1 MASQPQDR
9 GAAGIDIEAARI
21 RLNTHR
27 TDYKLSWNDLSA
39 RIGIAQ
45 GTLSSFGVNSYKGD
59 NAKIAAQIE
68 RWFTAEAE
76 QDALRRA
83 TPIEAPKFIPTRA
96 AKQIT
101 GLLHWAKRGKIV
113 VVATS
118 PGFGKTS
125 TVRQF
130 VADVPQVWLATMAPS
145 TAGVATMLAE
155 ILDAMGERDAR
166 GSPQMLVKRIKD
178 RLKNTG
184 GLIVVDDAQH
194 LTQTALDELR
204 GLHDVTGIG
213 IAMVGNAGLLS
224 RLEGGSR
231 HVAYAQLFSR
241 VSMRIVQNLA
251 YPEDGIA
258 LGRAWGIEDERI
270 LNWLGDLTRKPDGL
284 RGVSMTIELA
294 SLHAASEGAT
304 LAFNHMRDA
313 WAQLSTR
320 PVAA

>member
-9 GAAGIDIEAARI
+9 ASDGVDIDAARL
-21 RLNTHR
+21 RLNIYR
-27 TDYKLSWNDLSA
+27 SEARLSWSDMAA
-39 RIGIAQ
+39 RLGIPQ

-59 NAKIAAQIE
+59 QAKIAAQIE
-68 RWFTAEAE
+68 RWFTAEIE

-83 TPIEAPKFIPTRA
+83 TPIEPPRFIPTRA

-101 GLLHWAKRGKIV
+101 GTLHWAKRGKIV
-113 VVATS
+113 VIATS

-130 VADVPQVWLATMAPS
+130 AADVPQTWLATMAPS

-178 RLKNTG
+178 RLRNTG
-184 GLIVVDDAQH
+184 GLIILDDAQH
-194 LTQTALDELR
+194 LTQAALDELR

-231 HVAYAQLFSR
+231 HVAFAQLFSR

-251 YPEDGIA
+251 YTEDGVA
-258 LGRAWGIEDERI
+258 LGRAWGIDDEKI
-270 LNWLGDLTRKPDGL
+270 LGWLGDLTAKPGGL
-284 RGVSMTIELA
+284 RGVSMVIELA
-294 SLHAASEGAT
+294 SVHAAAEGAP
-304 LAFNHMRDA
+304 LAFHHLRDA